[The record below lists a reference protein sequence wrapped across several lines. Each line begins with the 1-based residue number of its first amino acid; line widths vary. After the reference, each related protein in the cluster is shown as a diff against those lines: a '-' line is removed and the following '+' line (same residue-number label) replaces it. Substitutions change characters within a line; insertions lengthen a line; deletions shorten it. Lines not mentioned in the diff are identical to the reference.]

1 MIKIKRVYDKPDTND
16 GVRILVDRLWPR
28 GISKHAARIDQWLKE
43 VAPTPELR
51 AWFSHDPAKFQEFKK
66 AYSRQLREKRAILN
80 DIKRLA
86 RQHGIVSLLYAAKDP
101 QCNNAVVLRDYLKQ
115 SVPGSKR
122 TG

>member
-28 GISKHAARIDQWLKE
+28 GISKQAARIDQWLKD
-43 VAPTPELR
+43 VAPTPALR
-51 AWFSHDPAKFQEFKK
+51 QWFSHDPAKFQEFKQ
-66 AYSRQLREKRAILN
+66 AYRGQLRRKRAILP

-86 RQHGIVSLLYAAKDP
+86 RQHGVVSLLYAAKDP
-101 QCNNAVVLRDYLKQ
+101 QCNNAVVLRDYLKK

>member
-28 GISKHAARIDQWLKE
+28 GISKHAARIDQWLKD

-51 AWFSHDPAKFQEFKK
+51 QWFSHDPAKFQAFKK
-66 AYSRQLREKRAILN
+66 AYRGQLQEKKVILK

-86 RQHGIVSLLYAAKDP
+86 QQHGIVSLLYAAKDP
-101 QCNNAVVLRDYLKQ
+101 QCNNAVVLRDYLKR
-115 SVPGSKR
+115 VK
-122 TG
+122 

>member
-28 GISKHAARIDQWLKE
+28 GISKHAARIDQWFKE
-43 VAPTPELR
+43 VAPTSALR
-51 AWFSHDPAKFQEFKK
+51 QWFSHDPTKFQEFKT
-66 AYSRQLREKRAILN
+66 AYRGQLRRKRAILN

-86 RQHGIVSLLYAAKDP
+86 QQHGIVSLLYAAKDP
-101 QCNNAVVLRDYLKQ
+101 QCNNAVVLRDYLRK
-115 SVPGSKR
+115 SVPGSKK